1 MGMPQQLGP
10 YRIVRPLGQ
19 GGMGAVY
26 EAIQEPIGRR
36 VAVKVLLAQH
46 AQDRDAVARFFNE
59 ARAVNLIEH
68 PSIVQVS
75 DYGQAADGTVYLA
88 MEFLRGQTLSE
99 RLLAVATDGQRA
111 PIPEVVRWAT
121 QLSEALAAAHDKSVI
136 HRDLKPSNVMLVQ
149 DSAVAGG
156 IRAKLLDFGIAKL
169 AQGDSRGTAS
179 GAVFGT
185 PQYMSPEQCAGAG
198 GVDAQTDVYAL
209 GVMLFEALAGRLPF
223 IAGTA
228 LEYMGQHAFKE
239 PPALSTLAPQAPSE
253 LQAIVHRMLHK
264 DRSVRP
270 TMREVRSALVSLQ
283 AQLPEPTIS
292 VGAELASVAI
302 APRPGLVLASPP
314 STLGNSLGQPLQGH
328 RKSQR
333 WLVAAGAVLAGG
345 VALLGLQVWRTQPT
359 PGPSA
364 SPPAPHAS
372 TNPSAGDGS
381 TGHSASVVPQVPRPV
396 ESLSRPV
403 PTSGSPVSK
412 GPPERSVV
420 QPTPVKPRSTSATK
434 PNINTQPR
442 SPPKTEAKAT
452 TVHPSPPEVPLTPRP
467 VRRED

>member
-99 RLLAVATDGQRA
+99 RLAAVATDGQRA

-156 IRAKLLDFGIAKL
+156 MRAKLLDFGIAKL

-253 LQAIVHRMLHK
+253 LQALVHRMLHK

-270 TMREVRSALVSLQ
+270 TMRAVRSALISLQ

-292 VGAELASVAI
+292 VGAEPASEPI
-302 APRPGLVLASPP
+302 APRPGFVLASPP
-314 STLGNSLGQPLQGH
+314 STLGNSLGQPFQGH

-333 WLVAAGAVLAGG
+333 WLLAAGAVLGG
-345 VALLGLQVWRTQPT
+345 GMVLLALQVWRTQPAS
-359 PGPSA
+359 GPPA
-364 SPPAPHAS
+364 SPAPPRAS
-372 TNPSAGDGS
+372 NNAGAADSS
-381 TGHSASVVPQVPRPV
+381 TGHDVQAAPAIPRPA
-396 ESLSRPV
+396 EASSRRA
-403 PTSGSPVSK
+403 PTSGPPVSNQ
-412 GPPERSVV
+412 PTERSAT
-420 QPTPVKPRSTSATK
+420 QPAPVKPRSTSATK
-434 PNINTQPR
+434 PTMNTR
-442 SPPKTEAKAT
+442 SRSNPTTAAKVPM
-452 TVHPSPPEVPLTPRP
+452 VHPSSAEVPSTPRP

>member
-1 MGMPQQLGP
+1 MGTPQQLGP

-75 DYGQAADGTVYLA
+75 DYGQATDGTVYLA
-88 MEFLRGQTLSE
+88 MEFLRGQTLSD
-99 RLLAVATDGQRA
+99 RLASMAAAGQRVS
-111 PIPEVVRWAT
+111 IPEVVRWAS
-121 QLSEALAAAHDKSVI
+121 QLSDALAAAHDKSVI

-223 IAGTA
+223 LAGTA

-239 PPALSTLAPQAPSE
+239 PPALATLAPQAPAE
-253 LQAIVHRMLHK
+253 LQSLVHQMLHK

-292 VGAELASVAI
+292 VGAEPASAMI

-314 STLGNSLGQPLQGH
+314 STLGNSLGQPLQGQ

-333 WLVAAGAVLAGG
+333 WLLAAGAILAGG
-345 VALLGLQVWRTQPT
+345 MILLGLQVWRTQPT

-364 SPPAPHAS
+364 SPPAPGAS
-372 TNPSAGDGS
+372 TNPGTGDGS
-381 TGHSASVVPQVPRPV
+381 TGQSASVVPPVPRPA
-396 ESLSRPV
+396 ESPSRRV
-403 PTSGSPVSK
+403 PTAVPPVANQ
-412 GPPERSVV
+412 PTERITAP
-420 QPTPVKPRSTSATK
+420 PTPVKPRSSSATK
-434 PNINTQPR
+434 PNMNIQAR
-442 SPPKTEAKAT
+442 SNPKTEAKAP

>member
-1 MGMPQQLGP
+1 
-10 YRIVRPLGQ
+10 
-19 GGMGAVY
+19 MGAVY

-88 MEFLRGQTLSE
+88 MEFLRGQTLSD
-99 RLLAVATDGQRA
+99 RLATVATDGQRA

-198 GVDAQTDVYAL
+198 GVDTQTDVYAL

-239 PPALSTLAPQAPSE
+239 PPALSALAPQAPGE
-253 LQAIVHRMLHK
+253 LQSLVHRMLHK

-270 TMREVRSALVSLQ
+270 SMREVRSALVSLQ
-283 AQLPEPTIS
+283 AQLPDPTIS
-292 VGAELASVAI
+292 VGAEPASAVI

-314 STLGNSLGQPLQGH
+314 STLGNSLGQPLQGQ

-333 WLVAAGAVLAGG
+333 WLLAAGAVLGG
-345 VALLGLQVWRTQPT
+345 GMVLLALQVWRPQPAS
-359 PGPSA
+359 GPPA
-364 SPPAPHAS
+364 SPPAPRAS
-372 TNPSAGDGS
+372 TNTGAGDGS
-381 TGHSASVVPQVPRPV
+381 TGHEVQAAPAIPRPA
-396 ESLSRPV
+396 EASSRRV
-403 PTSGSPVSK
+403 PTSG
-412 GPPERSVV
+412 PPASN
-420 QPTPVKPRSTSATK
+420 QPTERITTQSAPIKPRSTSTPK
-434 PNINTQPR
+434 PTMNTRPR
-442 SPPKTEAKAT
+442 ANRTTESKAP
-452 TVHPSPPEVPLTPRP
+452 TVHPSAPEVPSTPRP

>member
-1 MGMPQQLGP
+1 MGTPQQLGP

-75 DYGQAADGTVYLA
+75 DYGQATDGTVYLA
-88 MEFLRGQTLSE
+88 MEYLRGQTLSE
-99 RLLAVATDGQRA
+99 RLATIAADGKRA
-111 PIPEVVRWAT
+111 PVTEVVRWAT

-156 IRAKLLDFGIAKL
+156 MRAKLLDFGIAKL

-198 GVDAQTDVYAL
+198 SVDAQTDVYAL

-223 IAGTA
+223 VAGTA

-239 PPALSTLAPQAPSE
+239 PPALSTLAPQAPAD
-253 LQAIVHRMLHK
+253 LQALVHRMLHK

-270 TMREVRSALVSLQ
+270 TMRAVRGALVSLQ
-283 AQLPEPTIS
+283 AQLPEPMVTAGS
-292 VGAELASVAI
+292 EPAPAAFAS
-302 APRPGLVLASPP
+302 RPGLVVATPP
-314 STLGNSLGQPLQGH
+314 STLGNSLGQPLQS
-328 RKSQR
+328 RRTSQH
-333 WLVAAGAVLAGG
+333 WLPVAGAILGG
-345 VALLGLQVWRTQPT
+345 GMVVLGLQVWRTQSQQGSPLPSRET
-359 PGPSA
+359 PA
-364 SPPAPHAS
+364 
-372 TNPSAGDGS
+372 AGD
-381 TGHSASVVPQVPRPV
+381 SAKGQDVTAAPATRTPAEVPA
-396 ESLSRPV
+396 RPV
-403 PTSGSPVSK
+403 PSPSTPVS
-412 GPPERSVV
+412 PRTNEPAAA
-420 QPTPVKPRSTSATK
+420 QPTPSKPRPAAASKPATNPRPHSK
-434 PNINTQPR
+434 PAAETK
-442 SPPKTEAKAT
+442 SPP
-452 TVHPSPPEVPLTPRP
+452 VQSPPPEVPSTLRP